1 MGIYTT
7 PYVAVS
13 RTRLIENIRR
23 MAGECNQRKIKLR
36 PHFKTHKMI
45 PIAQMQAEWGTVGF
59 TVAKLT
65 EAQVLIKAGFKDIL
79 IAYPLWG
86 EDKWNTYWSLSKQAK
101 LSTIIDST
109 ESLQAWS
116 EQAKQKGQPIR
127 AYVKVD
133 SGLGR
138 VGYPPGERLNE
149 LVRRVA
155 ASEEIEFLGLLTHAG
170 HAYGANSPSARE
182 QIGREEGR
190 ILMQIAESM
199 KAGGIEIPEIST
211 GSTPTVEFN
220 LQTPGVTEIRP
231 GNYVFNDATQVRL
244 GVVPK
249 ERCAL
254 TVVTTVVSRPNE
266 NRCIIDAGAKVLAL
280 DQGAHGNHAD
290 IGYGIPSIAGWKL
303 SRLSEEHGVLERVD
317 STAPSIPVGA
327 QMTIIPNHA
336 CPVINLADQ
345 VVLVDDQGTPKD
357 VWYVDARG
365 CSQ

>member
-1 MGIYTT
+1 MDTHTT
-7 PYVAVS
+7 PYVAIS
-13 RTRLIENIRR
+13 RPQLIENIRR
-23 MAGECNQRKIKLR
+23 MAEECSKRNIKLR

-45 PIAQMQAEWGTVGF
+45 SIAQIQTEWGAIGF

-65 EAQVLIKAGFKDIL
+65 EAQVLIQAGFNDIL

-86 EDKWNTYWSLSKQAK
+86 EDKWNTYRSLSKQAA

-109 ESLQAWS
+109 ESLRAWS
-116 EQAKQKGQPIR
+116 EQARRSGQPIR

-138 VGYPPGERLNE
+138 VGYPPGERLNK

-155 ASEEIEFLGLLTHAG
+155 ASEEIEFLGLLTHSG
-170 HAYGANSPSARE
+170 HAYGANSPSIRE
-182 QIGREEGR
+182 QIGRDEGK

-199 KAGGIEIPEIST
+199 RAEGIKIPEVST

-220 LQTPGVTEIRP
+220 LQTPGVTEVRP

-254 TVVTTVVSRPNE
+254 QVVTTVVSRPNE

-303 SRLSEEHGVLERVD
+303 SRLSEEHGVLERID
-317 STAPSIPVGA
+317 STAPQVSVGT

-336 CPVINLADQ
+336 CPVVNLADR
-345 VVLVDDQGTPKD
+345 VILVDAQGTSID
-357 VWYVDARG
+357 IWTVDARG